1 MGEQPHRR
9 TSRVLLKVP
18 IKVKGTGS
26 DGQPFEEETVT
37 VMVDGHGAQIVLKH
51 TPSPGN
57 RLIITNLRSH
67 KNCPFQVMR
76 RVSKSLSE
84 EAEWAVECLHPGPGF
99 WGIHFPAI
107 PLPASPAEPEGIE
120 ALLEC
125 QECRSRELARLTLDQ
140 YRTLGRHPS
149 LKRACVRCGASTSW
163 RYGYVDSDED
173 LPLKTP
179 PPYRPPSSQGGI
191 EKRKAKR
198 LRVRLPVRVR
208 WEDGR
213 EELAETENLS
223 KTGVSFTSESKMK
236 VGDVIRLTVGYTGPG
251 SETEFS
257 GRVVRR
263 QELQGTNRVMYGI
276 HLDEPS

>member
-9 TSRVLLKVP
+9 TTRVLLKVP
-18 IKVKGTGS
+18 IKVKGAGS

-51 TPSPGN
+51 APSPGN

-67 KNCPFQVMR
+67 KNCPFQVVR

-84 EAEWAVECLHPGPGF
+84 EAEWAVECLQPGAGF
-99 WGIHFPAI
+99 WGIHFPAT
-107 PLPASPAEPEGIE
+107 PLPSPPAEPEGVE

-125 QECRSRELARLTLDQ
+125 KECRSRELARLTLDK
-140 YRTLGRHPS
+140 YRALGRHPS
-149 LKRACVRCGASTSW
+149 LKRACVQCGASTSW
-163 RYGYVDSDED
+163 SYSYVDSEENF
-173 LPLKTP
+173 PVEP
-179 PPYRPPSSQGGI
+179 PPPHRPPTSQSGS
-191 EKRKAKR
+191 EQRKAKR
-198 LRVRLPVRVR
+198 LAVTLPVRIR

-213 EELAETENLS
+213 EELARTENLS
-223 KTGVSFTSESKMK
+223 KTGVCFISESKMK

-251 SETEFS
+251 SETEVS

-263 QELQGTNRVMYGI
+263 QELEGTNRAMYGV